1 MELYEIIEIPSF
13 LQTII
18 TIIFYSVLTVVI
30 TKVGFSL
37 DGLIKQLKQKIEYE
51 HLQKVEWD
59 KQEEL
64 ERKSTLEDI
73 YDG

>member
-13 LQTII
+13 LQTIT

>member
-1 MELYEIIEIPSF
+1 VELYEIIEIPSF

-37 DGLIKQLKQKIEYE
+37 DSLIKQLKQKIEYE

>member
-37 DGLIKQLKQKIEYE
+37 DSLIKQLKQKIEYE